1 MSIYI
6 TGDTHGTFDLR
17 KVVYFFKGREE
28 EFSRDDYL
36 IICGDVGVCG
46 FMASD
51 EAKTRDILRNLPVT
65 VLFVDGNHENFE
77 QLNSYAVE
85 IWNGG
90 KVHFIESNIIH
101 LMRGQVFE
109 IDGKKFFTF
118 GGAYSVDKMYRTE
131 GITWFPEEIPS
142 KEEYEE
148 GWKNLE
154 KADFQVDYILSHTAP
169 REVAAAIGYGELSDD
184 EVELRQF
191 LQRVEDETEFTG
203 TGVVHEKSGSSMTM
217 EEIATAAMCN
227 NGIALEA
234 TESNC
239 SPVSP
244 PPYMAGA
251 VEIEL
256 DKETGEVKILD
267 YAAVVDCGTVIN
279 PNLARVQVEGGLVQG
294 IGMTLFEN
302 IQYTDKGQMINNSF
316 MQYKVPTRLDMGKL
330 RVEFRSSYEPT
341 GPFGA
346 KSIGEIVI
354 NTPAPALAH
363 AIYNA
368 TGLWFRELPI
378 TSEQI
383 AMGIAEKEC
392 E

>member
-28 EFSRDDYL
+28 EFNRDDYL

-85 IWNGG
+85 TWNGG

-154 KADFQVDYILSHTAP
+154 KANFQVDYILSHTAP
-169 REVAAAIGYGELSDD
+169 RKVAAAIGYGELSDD

-191 LQRVEDETEFTG
+191 LQRVADETEFTAWYFG
-203 TGVVHEKSGSSMTM
+203 HFHEDTDVEGQFFCLY
-217 EEIATAAMCN
+217 EEIVE
-227 NGIALEA
+227 LEQ
-234 TESNC
+234 E
-239 SPVSP
+239 
-244 PPYMAGA
+244 
-251 VEIEL
+251 
-256 DKETGEVKILD
+256 
-267 YAAVVDCGTVIN
+267 
-279 PNLARVQVEGGLVQG
+279 
-294 IGMTLFEN
+294 
-302 IQYTDKGQMINNSF
+302 
-316 MQYKVPTRLDMGKL
+316 
-330 RVEFRSSYEPT
+330 
-341 GPFGA
+341 
-346 KSIGEIVI
+346 
-354 NTPAPALAH
+354 
-363 AIYNA
+363 
-368 TGLWFRELPI
+368 
-378 TSEQI
+378 
-383 AMGIAEKEC
+383 
-392 E
+392 